1 MYLLHAFA
9 DSSVRTLQ
17 EITYYFGEQEIPL
30 RRLTLLFKSLYTQVC
45 GTRRRSRALP
55 SRLCCRC
62 RTGKV
67 IVSPADT
74 KENATPDATT
84 KESATKREISVEI
97 PVEDVTRQT
106 DALIQKYQKV
116 ARIPGFRRGHV
127 PASII
132 RQRFS
137 EEIKTD
143 MVEALIPRF
152 FRQEAERLSL
162 HPVSQPRVTDLH
174 LHDGEPL
181 RFKAA
186 FEVLPAIK
194 LEGYKELRAEKPEI
208 AVSEAD
214 VEQALAD
221 LRERHA
227 SFNPIEGRALA
238 DGDFAQVSLDGH
250 PKAEPKS
257 GEAKTGES
265 KSDEGQPVH
274 MDEVLVEIAGQNTM
288 PEFTEHLRGTNPG
301 DERSF
306 DVNYPQDTEDKRLAG
321 KTFTYAVKV
330 QAIKQKSLPELNDE
344 FAKTLGEFQTVDDLR
359 KAVREQMESERKH
372 RAEHEAKE
380 KLVKELIQRN
390 DFEVPDSLIEQ
401 QIDIRLERGLRA
413 LAAQG
418 LTAEQMKK
426 MDLPRLRAGQRDQ
439 AVHDVKAALLLERVA
454 EEENIQV
461 SDEEFDRELEAL
473 ARQSKQTSEAVR
485 ARLTR
490 DGGLDRIRT
499 RIRNEKTLE
508 FLYHQSA

>member
-1 MYLLHAFA
+1 M
-9 DSSVRTLQ
+9 
-17 EITYYFGEQEIPL
+17 
-30 RRLTLLFKSLYTQVC
+30 
-45 GTRRRSRALP
+45 
-55 SRLCCRC
+55 
-62 RTGKV
+62 
-67 IVSPADT
+67 SPADI
-74 KENATPDATT
+74 KEGTSVDQTSNDQTTLDTTPKAST
-84 KESATKREISVEI
+84 TKREISVEI
-97 PVEDVTRQT
+97 PVEDVNRQT
-106 DALIQKYQKV
+106 ESLIQKYQKV

-152 FRQEAERLSL
+152 FRQEALRLSL

-181 RFKAA
+181 RFKAT
-186 FEVLPAIK
+186 FEVLPEIK
-194 LEGYKELRAEKPEI
+194 LAGYKELRADKPAF

-214 VEQALAD
+214 VEQALTEV
-221 LRERHA
+221 RERHA
-227 SFNPIEGRALA
+227 TFDPIEGRALA
-238 DGDFAQVSLDGH
+238 DGDFAQVSLDGT
-250 PKAEPKS
+250 PKPGEPTPAEAKS
-257 GEAKTGES
+257 GES
-265 KSDEGQPVH
+265 KASAVKPEEGQPVH

-288 PEFTEHLRGTNPG
+288 PEFTEHLRGTNTG
-301 DERSF
+301 DERTF
-306 DVNYPQDTEDKRLAG
+306 DVTYPADTHDQRLAG
-321 KTFTYAVKV
+321 KTFSYTVKV
-330 QAIKQKSLPELNDE
+330 QAIKQKSLPEMNDE
-344 FAKTLGEFQTVDDLR
+344 FAKQLGEFHTIDDVR
-359 KAVREQMESERKH
+359 KAMREQMESDRKH
-372 RAEHEAKE
+372 EAEHTAKD
-380 KLVKELIQRN
+380 KLVAELIQRN
-390 DFEVPDSLIEQ
+390 EFEVPDSLIDQ

-426 MDLPRLRAGQRDQ
+426 MDLERLRVGQREQ
-439 AVHDVKAALLLERVA
+439 AVQDVKAALLLERVA

-473 ARQSKQTSEAVR
+473 AKQSKQTSEAIR

-499 RIRNEKTLE
+499 RIRNEKTLD

>member
-1 MYLLHAFA
+1 
-9 DSSVRTLQ
+9 
-17 EITYYFGEQEIPL
+17 
-30 RRLTLLFKSLYTQVC
+30 
-45 GTRRRSRALP
+45 
-55 SRLCCRC
+55 
-62 RTGKV
+62 
-67 IVSPADT
+67 VSPT
-74 KENATPDATT
+74 ET
-84 KESATKREISVEI
+84 KESAAKESTTKREIQVEV
-97 PVEDVTRQT
+97 PVADVNRQT
-106 DALIQKYQKV
+106 DTLIQKYQKV

-143 MVEALIPRF
+143 MVEALVPRF

-174 LHDGEPL
+174 LLDGEPL

-186 FEVLPAIK
+186 FEVLPEIK
-194 LEGYKELRAEKPEI
+194 LEGYKELRADKPEI

-227 SFNPIEGRALA
+227 SFNPVEGRALA

-250 PKAEPKS
+250 PKAETKSEQKS
-257 GEAKTGES
+257 GEAKS
-265 KSDEGQPVH
+265 SEGQPVH

-288 PEFTEHLRGTNPG
+288 PEFTEHLRGTSAG
-301 DERSF
+301 DERTF
-306 DVNYPQDTEDKRLAG
+306 DVNYPDDTQDKRLAG
-321 KTFTYAVKV
+321 KTFSYTVKV
-330 QAIKQKSLPELNDE
+330 QSIKQKSLPELNDE
-344 FAKTLGEFQTVDDLR
+344 FAKQLGEYQTVDDLR

-372 RAEHEAKE
+372 EAEHTAKE
-380 KLVKELIQRN
+380 KLVADLIQRN

-401 QIDIRLERGLRA
+401 QIDIRIERGLRA

-426 MDLPRLRAGQRDQ
+426 LDLSRLRGAQREQ
-439 AVHDVKAALLLERVA
+439 AIHDVKAALLLERVA

-461 SDEEFDRELEAL
+461 GDEEFDRELESL

>member
-1 MYLLHAFA
+1 M
-9 DSSVRTLQ
+9 
-17 EITYYFGEQEIPL
+17 
-30 RRLTLLFKSLYTQVC
+30 
-45 GTRRRSRALP
+45 
-55 SRLCCRC
+55 
-62 RTGKV
+62 
-67 IVSPADT
+67 SPAEI
-74 KENATPDATT
+74 KESET
-84 KESATKREISVEI
+84 KESATKREIQVEI
-97 PVEDVTRQT
+97 PVEDVNRLT
-106 DALIQKYQKV
+106 DSLIQKYQKV

-152 FRQEAERLSL
+152 FKQEAERLSL

-186 FEVLPAIK
+186 FEVLPEIK
-194 LEGYKELRAEKPEI
+194 LEGYKELRADKPEI

-227 SFNPIEGRALA
+227 SFNPVEGRALA
-238 DGDFAQVSLDGH
+238 DGDFAQVSLDGN
-250 PKAEPKS
+250 PKPEQKSDEGKS
-257 GEAKTGES
+257 GEGKTGEM
-265 KSDEGQPVH
+265 KSGEGQPVH

-288 PEFTEHLRGTNPG
+288 PEFTEHLRGTSAG
-301 DERSF
+301 DERTF
-306 DVNYPQDTEDKRLAG
+306 DVNYPEDTQDKRLAG
-321 KTFTYAVKV
+321 KTFSYAVKV
-330 QAIKQKSLPELNDE
+330 QSIKQKSLPELNDE
-344 FAKTLGEFQTVDDLR
+344 FAKTLGEFQTMDDVR
-359 KAVREQMESERKH
+359 KAIREQMESERKH
-372 RAEHEAKE
+372 EAEHAAKD
-380 KLVKELIQRN
+380 KLVGELIQRN

-426 MDLPRLRAGQRDQ
+426 MDLPRLRVGQREQ
-439 AVHDVKAALLLERVA
+439 AIHDVKAALLLERVA
-454 EEENIQV
+454 EEENLQV
-461 SDEEFDRELEAL
+461 SDEELDRELESL

-499 RIRNEKTLE
+499 RIRNEKTLD

>member
-1 MYLLHAFA
+1 M
-9 DSSVRTLQ
+9 
-17 EITYYFGEQEIPL
+17 
-30 RRLTLLFKSLYTQVC
+30 
-45 GTRRRSRALP
+45 
-55 SRLCCRC
+55 
-62 RTGKV
+62 
-67 IVSPADT
+67 SPTDL
-74 KENATPDATT
+74 KENAA
-84 KESATKREISVEI
+84 KESATKREIVVEI
-97 PVEDVTRQT
+97 PVADVNRQT
-106 DALIQKYQKV
+106 DTLIQKYQKV
-116 ARIPGFRRGHV
+116 ARIPGFRLGHV

-143 MVEALIPRF
+143 MVEALVPRF
-152 FRQEAERLSL
+152 IRQEAERLSL

-186 FEVLPAIK
+186 FEVLPEIK
-194 LEGYKELRAEKPEI
+194 LEGYKELRADKPEI

-227 SFNPIEGRALA
+227 SFNPVEGRALA
-238 DGDFAQVSLDGH
+238 DGDFAQVSLDGN

-257 GEAKTGES
+257 GEQKTG
-265 KSDEGQPVH
+265 EGQPVH

-288 PEFTEHLRGTNPG
+288 PEFTEHLRGTSAG
-301 DERSF
+301 DERTF
-306 DVNYPQDTEDKRLAG
+306 DVNYPADTQDKRLAG
-321 KTFTYAVKV
+321 KTFSYTVKV
-330 QAIKQKSLPELNDE
+330 QSIKQKSLPELNDE
-344 FAKTLGEFQTVDDLR
+344 FAKQLGEFQTVDDLR
-359 KAVREQMESERKH
+359 KAVREQIESERK
-372 RAEHEAKE
+372 REAEHAAKE
-380 KLVKELIQRN
+380 KLVAELIQRN

-401 QIDIRLERGLRA
+401 QIDIRIERGLRA

-426 MDLPRLRAGQRDQ
+426 LDLGRLRGAQREQ
-439 AVHDVKAALLLERVA
+439 AIHDVKAALLLERVA
-454 EEENIQV
+454 EEEKIQV
-461 SDEEFDRELEAL
+461 GDEEFDRELESL